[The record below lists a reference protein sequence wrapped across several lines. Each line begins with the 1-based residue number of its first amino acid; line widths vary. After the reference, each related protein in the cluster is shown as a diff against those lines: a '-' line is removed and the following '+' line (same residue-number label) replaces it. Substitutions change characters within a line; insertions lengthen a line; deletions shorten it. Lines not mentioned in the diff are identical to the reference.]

1 MYFGVLDLLTKT
13 VVEISK
19 LTLSDTLSK
28 KTTTTTMHFKFV
40 FAI

>member
-1 MYFGVLDLLTKT
+1 MYFGFLVVVAV

-40 FAI
+40 FV